1 MATISCTVQRS
12 SWYEVYLEYTYT
24 QDKITAKTTV
34 SHALKLKQ
42 LTSGYDFDTVASVTV
57 GYTLAGTYFS
67 KSGRINID
75 DKGNA
80 GYIITLASGT
90 TTISHNGAGKGSFSV
105 SVNTSIDSGGWGPG
119 TITLSSQTV
128 DLPDIPRASTIDS
141 LTCSTNKL
149 TGVLTYKYTPQN
161 TTFYNQCNISLNL
174 NGTLVQ
180 IRSINLGE
188 KSASQQSGTA
198 AFSESELTLIY
209 NQLPSTAEGKIRF
222 TFRTYSDANYS
233 TQIGDT
239 SYKEIVLYIPDDVV
253 PTGTV
258 SLIPVHTSNW
268 VSSKGIYVAGYSSVK
283 VFCTANGGT
292 GATISQTRLRYTAG
306 GTTYHP
312 PFDLTNSMTIAAKAG
327 EMQFQLDVWDSRSRR
342 TVTDPQKITVY
353 SYSEP
358 TITALR
364 VERGTYDAGWTAD
377 DDGPDVR
384 VIFKTTLSLAD
395 QGNTYN
401 ATFKFN
407 NSTKVPDYGTATDLA
422 SGTDYSAY
430 FFDVDGESSYTLK
443 TSATDKLGN
452 VVSATT
458 IIPTIG
464 VTIEFNDS
472 GNGIA
477 FGKTSEKDAFECAW
491 PAEFGSSVSVGGNL
505 IADFVVEQGTS
516 GMWAYRK
523 WASGIAECWGTTDS
537 ILVEYTHPWHGNHYA
552 TMACGFPDG
561 LFSSP
566 PSFIAI
572 DAFCVE
578 DLLEN
583 SINVVEKT
591 AVYWYAI
598 NHKTEPTNLE
608 VKFMLKA
615 VGTWK

>member
-34 SHALKLKQ
+34 THALKLKQ

-80 GYIITLASGT
+80 GYIITLVSGT
-90 TTISHNGAGKGSFSV
+90 STISHNGAGKGSFTV
-105 SVNTSIDSGGWGPG
+105 SVNTSIDSGGYGPG
-119 TITLSSQTV
+119 TITLSSKTV

-141 LTCSTNKL
+141 LTCSTTTL

-161 TTFYNQCNISLNL
+161 ADFYNQCNISLNL

-180 IRSINLGE
+180 IRTIALGK

-198 AFSESELTLIY
+198 TLSESELNTIY
-209 NQLPSTAEGKIRF
+209 NRLPTTTEGKMRF

-233 TQIGDT
+233 TQVGDA
-239 SYKEIVLYIPDDVV
+239 SYKEITLFIPDDVV

-283 VFCTANGGT
+283 VFCIANGGT
-292 GATISQTRLRYTAG
+292 GATISQARLRYTAG
-306 GTTYHP
+306 GTTYQP
-312 PFDLTNSMTIAAKAG
+312 AIDVTKSTTIAAKAG
-327 EMQFQLDVWDSRSRR
+327 EMQFQLNLWDSRSRSSI
-342 TVTDPQKITVY
+342 TDPQKIAVY
-353 SYSEP
+353 SYSQP

-377 DDGPDVR
+377 DDGPDIR
-384 VIFKTTLSLAD
+384 VVFKASLSLSA
-395 QGNTYN
+395 QGNVYDI
-401 ATFKFN
+401 AFKFN
-407 NSTKVPDYGTATDLA
+407 NSNKVPDYGAATGLESD
-422 SGTDYSAY
+422 TTYSAY

-472 GNGIA
+472 GKGIA

-491 PAEFGSSVSVGGNL
+491 PAEFGGSVSIGGGS
-505 IADFVVEQGTS
+505 IKDVVVEQGTS
-516 GMWAYRK
+516 GIWTYRK
-523 WASGIAECWGTTDS
+523 WNSGIAECWGRTSVDATVNIGWGPLYIARIAGISLPFTFANTPVCIPACTGGTTAMIANNGNATQTTTTPV
-537 ILVEYTHPWHGNHYA
+537 ILIRPLTTETTPY
-552 TMACGFPDG
+552 
-561 LFSSP
+561 LIQFS
-566 PSFIAI
+566 
-572 DAFCVE
+572 V
-578 DLLEN
+578 
-583 SINVVEKT
+583 
-591 AVYWYAI
+591 W
-598 NHKTEPTNLE
+598 
-608 VKFMLKA
+608 
-615 VGTWK
+615 GRWK